1 MKYLIVKDGTDL
13 VDRKQLRWGIIF
25 FTIALIAFAP
35 LWSQAGEVFYAGR
48 FSVANPGDKLPAGWQ
63 PFIFKNIDAHTSYS
77 LVKDGD
83 TPVIQAVSK
92 ASCSGLIRKSR
103 INPEKYPI
111 IQWRWKAA
119 NIYRKGDITKKEGD
133 DSPARIWITFEHD
146 PGKAGLIERAKLK
159 LAQLVYG
166 GCPPCGALVYIWA
179 SKAPV
184 GTISSNPRTDRVKM
198 IVVESGKDSL
208 NTWIT
213 EERNIFDDY
222 VAAFGV
228 KPPMISGIAIMTDS
242 DNTKESATAF
252 YGDIL
257 FRKK

>member
-1 MKYLIVKDGTDL
+1 LMETIF
-13 VDRKQLRWGIIF
+13 RQLQRGIIF
-25 FTIALIAFAP
+25 LTVIFIAFTPAS
-35 LWSQAGEVFYAGR
+35 SQTGEIFYVGK
-48 FSVANPGDKLPAGWQ
+48 FSDANPGDKLPAGWQ

-103 INPEKYPI
+103 IDPEKYPI

-119 NIYRKGDITKKEGD
+119 NIYRKGDIAKKEGD
-133 DSPARIWITFEHD
+133 DSPARIWITFEYD

-159 LAQLVYG
+159 LAQLLYD
-166 GCPPCGALVYIWA
+166 GCPPYGALVYIWA
-179 SKAPV
+179 SKTPV
-184 GTISSNPRTDRVKM
+184 GTITSNPRTDRVKM

-213 EERNIFDDY
+213 EERNLFDDY
-222 VAAFGV
+222 VTVFGV

>member
-1 MKYLIVKDGTDL
+1 MKYLIVKDGMGL
-13 VDRKQLRWGIIF
+13 VNRRQLRWGIIF

-35 LWSQAGEVFYAGR
+35 LWSQAGEVFYAGQ
-48 FSVANPGDKLPAGWQ
+48 FSAANPGDKLPAGWQ
-63 PFIFKNIDAHTSYS
+63 PFVFKNIDTHTSYS

-119 NIYRKGDITKKEGD
+119 NIYRKGDIAKKEGD
-133 DSPARIWITFEHD
+133 DSPARIWITFEYD
-146 PGKAGLIERAKLK
+146 PDKAGLIERAKLK
-159 LAQLVYG
+159 LTQLVYG
-166 GCPPCGALVYIWA
+166 GCPPCGALVYTWA

-184 GTISSNPRTDRVKM
+184 GTIVSNPRTDRVKM

-213 EERNIFDDY
+213 EERNLFDDY

>member
-1 MKYLIVKDGTDL
+1 MMETIF
-13 VDRKQLRWGIIF
+13 RQLQRGIIF
-25 FTIALIAFAP
+25 LTVIFIAFTPAS
-35 LWSQAGEVFYAGR
+35 SQTGEIFYVGK
-48 FSVANPGDKLPAGWQ
+48 FSDANPGDKLPAGWQ

-92 ASCSGLIRKSR
+92 ASCSCLIQKSR
-103 INPEKYPI
+103 IDPEKYPI

-119 NIYRKGDITKKEGD
+119 NIYRKGDIAKNEGD
-133 DSPARIWITFEHD
+133 DSPARIWITFEYD

-159 LAQLVYG
+159 LAQLLYD

-179 SKAPV
+179 SKTPV
-184 GTISSNPRTDRVKM
+184 GTITSNPRTDRVKM

>member
-1 MKYLIVKDGTDL
+1 MGL
-13 VDRKQLRWGIIF
+13 VNRRQLRWGIIF

-35 LWSQAGEVFYAGR
+35 LWSQAGEVFYAGQ

-92 ASCSGLIRKSR
+92 ASASGLTRKIR
-103 INPEKYPI
+103 IDPEKYPI
-111 IQWRWKAA
+111 VQWQWKAL
-119 NIYRKGDITKKEGD
+119 NIYRNGDVTKKDGD
-133 DSPARIWITFEHD
+133 DYPARIYITFEYD
-146 PGKAGLIERAKLK
+146 PNKISIVERGKFRLAK
-159 LAQLVYG
+159 LVYG
-166 GCPPCGALVYIWA
+166 EYPPSRAITYIWA
-179 SKAPV
+179 SKAQV
-184 GTISSNPRTDRVKM
+184 GTIVSNPYTDRVKM
-198 IVVESGKDSL
+198 IVVESGKDAL
-208 NTWIT
+208 GTWIT

-222 VAAFGV
+222 VTAFGV

-242 DNTKESATAF
+242 DNTKESAIAF

>member
-1 MKYLIVKDGTDL
+1 METIF
-13 VDRKQLRWGIIF
+13 RQLQRGIIF
-25 FTIALIAFAP
+25 LTVIFIAFTPAS
-35 LWSQAGEVFYAGR
+35 SQTGEIFYVGK
-48 FSVANPGDKLPAGWQ
+48 FSDANPGDKLPAGWQ

-92 ASCSGLIRKSR
+92 ASCSGLIRKNR

-111 IQWRWKAA
+111 IQWRWKAS
-119 NIYRKGDITKKEGD
+119 NIYRKGDIAKKEGD
-133 DSPARIWITFEHD
+133 DSPARIWITFEYD
-146 PGKAGLIERAKLK
+146 TGKAGLIERAKLK
-159 LAQLVYG
+159 LTQLLYD

-184 GTISSNPRTDRVKM
+184 GTITPNPRTDRVKM
-198 IVVESGKDSL
+198 IVVESGKESL

-213 EERNIFDDY
+213 EERNLFDDY

>member
-1 MKYLIVKDGTDL
+1 MEYLIVKDGKDL
-13 VDRKQLRWGIIF
+13 VTRRQLRWNIIF
-25 FTIALIAFAP
+25 FTFVLIAVAP
-35 LWSQAGEVFYAGR
+35 LWSQAGEVFYAGQ
-48 FSVANPGDKLPAGWQ
+48 FSVANQDDKLPAGWQ

-77 LVKDGD
+77 LEKDGD
-83 TPVIQAVSK
+83 TQVIQAVSK

-103 INPEKYPI
+103 IDPEKYPI

-119 NIYRKGDITKKEGD
+119 NIYRKGDIAKKEGD
-133 DSPARIWITFEHD
+133 DSPARIWITFEYD
-146 PGKAGLIERAKLK
+146 PGKVGLIEKAKLK
-159 LAQLVYG
+159 LAQLIYG
-166 GCPPCGALVYIWA
+166 ECPPCGALVYIWA
-179 SKAPV
+179 SKTPV
-184 GTISSNPRTDRVKM
+184 GTIVSNPRTDRVKM

-213 EERNIFDDY
+213 EKRNVFDDY
-222 VAAFGV
+222 VTAFGV

>member
-1 MKYLIVKDGTDL
+1 MEYLIVKDGMGL
-13 VDRKQLRWGIIF
+13 VNRRQLRWGIIF
-25 FTIALIAFAP
+25 STIALIALAP
-35 LWSQAGEVFYAGR
+35 LWSQAGEVFYAGQ
-48 FSVANPGDKLPAGWQ
+48 FSDASPGDKLPAGWQ
-63 PFIFKNIDAHTSYS
+63 SFIFKNIDAHTSYS

-83 TPVIQAVSK
+83 KTVIQAVSK

-111 IQWRWKAA
+111 IQWWWKAA

-133 DSPARIWITFEHD
+133 DSPARIWITFEND
-146 PGKAGLIERAKLK
+146 LQKSGIIERARLK
-159 LAQLVYG
+159 LAQLFYG
-166 GCPPCGALVYIWA
+166 GCPPHGALVYIWA

-184 GTISSNPRTDRVKM
+184 GTIAPNPRTDRVKM
-198 IVVESGKDSL
+198 IVVESGKNAL
-208 NTWIT
+208 GTWIT

-222 VAAFGV
+222 VKAFGV
-228 KPPMISGIAIMTDS
+228 KPPMISGIAVMTDS
-242 DNTKESATAF
+242 DNTKESAIAF

>member
-1 MKYLIVKDGTDL
+1 MMETIFRQLQRGT
-13 VDRKQLRWGIIF
+13 IF
-25 FTIALIAFAP
+25 LTVIFIAFTPAS
-35 LWSQAGEVFYAGR
+35 SQTGEIFYVGK
-48 FSVANPGDKLPAGWQ
+48 FSDANPGDKLPAGWQ

-92 ASCSGLIRKSR
+92 ASCSGLIQKSR
-103 INPEKYPI
+103 IDPKKYPI

-119 NIYRKGDITKKEGD
+119 NIYRKGDIAKKEGD
-133 DSPARIWITFEHD
+133 DSPARIWITFEYD

-159 LAQLVYG
+159 LAQLLYD

-179 SKAPV
+179 SKTPV
-184 GTISSNPRTDRVKM
+184 GTITSNPRTDRVKM

-222 VAAFGV
+222 VTAFGS
-228 KPPMISGIAIMTDS
+228 KPPMISGVAIMTDS